1 MYKLLLATNRQETL
15 DAFQGIPSWESMGF
29 RKPRIVAGAQEAI
42 EALQNHHVDA
52 VAFDLHAEEDAQLM
66 AFLAEHY
73 PILPIFEACRKT
85 TGLVSAIKE
94 LRGLLNRTHADF
106 SNDDFGEKD
115 MLQICRH
122 DFLRGLLGGQVKT
135 KKDVEVHLRLLRSKM
150 DPHKPCVVL
159 DMATRPEDGFLS
171 GRWHYGFERLE
182 VALRN
187 FFGVELEGMRI
198 VPSVL
203 PDETIRLLCCPMLGA
218 QVETDSITALVT
230 QHAEGAMA
238 HVREYLDLDL
248 QITNIHVLPMLT
260 SLARERG

>member
-1 MYKLLLATNRQETL
+1 MYKLLLATTRQETL
-15 DAFQGIPSWESMGF
+15 DAFNGVPSWEAMGF

-42 EALQNHHVDA
+42 EALENYHVDG
-52 VAFDLHAEEDAQLM
+52 VAFDLPQEDGQLM
-66 AFLAEHY
+66 AYLAAEY

-85 TGLVSAIKE
+85 TELVTSLKE
-94 LRGLLNRTHADF
+94 LRSLLNRTHADF

-115 MLQICRH
+115 MLQLCRH
-122 DFLRGLLGGQVKT
+122 DFLRELLNGQVKT
-135 KKDVEVHLRLLRSKM
+135 RKDVEVHLRLLRSRM

-159 DMATRPEDGFLS
+159 DLAARAGDDFLS
-171 GRWHYGFERLE
+171 GRWHYGSERLE

-198 VPSVL
+198 VPSVM

-230 QHAEGAMA
+230 QHAEGAME

-248 QITNIHVLPMLT
+248 HITNIHVLPQLT
-260 SLARERG
+260 SLAREH